1 MAMNVSALQHI
12 RRAVQTLNPHKVREL
27 SDRDL
32 KIGLYAATPGDYARM
47 EEFFVQDLSPA
58 RRSQALTVLHRAPD
72 PRQVLEFDLAIY
84 DESVLAPSRALV
96 FHSSRPDRI
105 VKQILDNFDQSIALP
120 LAKTFEPFRM
130 PYVDLVIQT
139 TCRENAIFSMAT
151 ALPDVVPSL
160 IELPWAMTEFASDT
174 AVLTANQIKMAFLIA
189 GASDREAGYREQK
202 QEIAMVIGS
211 AFGWRALARQ
221 LVGKIPFGGGLIPK
235 AGIAYA
241 ATKLIGSSLE
251 RLYRVGYTY
260 TREERK
266 QIYAEAF
273 NHGKRVASN
282 ILRKVRPDLASKYSG
297 DSNGAKEHQSTSG

>member
-12 RRAVQTLNPHKVREL
+12 KKAVQTLNPQKVRGL
-27 SDRDL
+27 SERDL
-32 KIGLYAATPGDYARM
+32 KIGLYAAAPSDYTRM
-47 EEFFVQDLSPA
+47 EEFFVQGLSPA
-58 RRSQALTVLHRAPD
+58 RRSQALTVLHRGPD
-72 PRQVLEFDLAIY
+72 PRQVLEFDLAVY

-96 FHSSRPDRI
+96 FHSNRPEGL
-105 VKQILDNFDQSIALP
+105 VKQVLDNFDQSIALP
-120 LAKTFEPFRM
+120 LARTFVPFRM
-130 PYVDLVIQT
+130 PYVDLVIRT

-151 ALPDVVPSL
+151 ALPDIIPSL

-202 QEIAMVIGS
+202 REIAMVIGS

-260 TREERK
+260 TREERE
-266 QIYAEAF
+266 QIYADAF
-273 NHGKRVASN
+273 KHGKRVASS
-282 ILRKVRPDLASKYSG
+282 ILDRIRPDLASKHSS
-297 DSNGAKEHQSTSG
+297 DTNGAKEHQSTSG

>member
-1 MAMNVSALQHI
+1 MNVSALQHI
-12 RRAVQTLNPHKVREL
+12 RKAVQTLNPHKVRALGE
-27 SDRDL
+27 RDL

-58 RRSQALTVLHRAPD
+58 RRSQALTLLHRGPD

-96 FHSSRPDRI
+96 FHSRRPERL
-105 VKQILDNFDQSIALP
+105 VEQVLDNFDQSIALP
-120 LAKTFEPFRM
+120 LAKTFLPFRM
-130 PYVDLVIQT
+130 PYVDLVIRT

-151 ALPDVVPSL
+151 ALPDIIPSL

-174 AVLTANQIKMAFLIA
+174 AVLTANQIKMAFLLA
-189 GASDREAGYREQK
+189 AASDREAGYREQRR
-202 QEIAMVIGS
+202 EIAMVIGS

-221 LVGKIPFGGGLIPK
+221 LIGKIPFGGGLIPK

-260 TREERK
+260 TREERE

-273 NHGKRVASN
+273 IHGKRVASS
-282 ILRKVRPDLASKYSG
+282 ILKKVRPDLAGKYS
-297 DSNGAKEHQSTSG
+297 SHPGAKEHQSTSG

>member
-12 RRAVQTLNPHKVREL
+12 RKAVQTLNPHKVREL
-27 SDRDL
+27 SERDL
-32 KIGLYAATPGDYARM
+32 KIALYAATPGDYARM

-58 RRSQALTVLHRAPD
+58 RRSQALRYLHRGPD
-72 PRQVLEFDLAIY
+72 PRSVLEFDLAIY

-96 FHSSRPDRI
+96 FHSSRPERL
-105 VKQILDNFDQSIALP
+105 VGAVLEHFDNSIALP
-120 LAKTFEPFRM
+120 LAKTFVPFRM
-130 PYVDLVIQT
+130 PYIDLVIRT

-151 ALPDVVPSL
+151 ALPDIIPSL

-189 GASDREAGYREQK
+189 GASDRDAGYREQK
-202 QEIAMVIGS
+202 REIAMVIGS

-221 LVGKIPFGGGLIPK
+221 LVGKIPFGGGLVPK

-241 ATKLIGSSLE
+241 ATKVIGSSLE

-260 TREERK
+260 TREERE

-273 NHGKRVASN
+273 NRGKRVASS
-282 ILRKVRPDLASKYSG
+282 ILSRVRPDLASKHSR
-297 DSNGAKEHQSTSG
+297 DPDGAKQHQSTNG